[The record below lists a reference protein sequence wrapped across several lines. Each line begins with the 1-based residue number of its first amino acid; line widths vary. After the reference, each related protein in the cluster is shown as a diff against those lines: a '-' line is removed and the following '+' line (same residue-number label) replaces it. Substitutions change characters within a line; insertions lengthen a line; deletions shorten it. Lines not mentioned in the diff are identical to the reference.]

1 MAKPAMKVS
10 PGNPKVPAL
19 QHLQT
24 AGLHRVIPVYF
35 KPAPEKKVSRIKAE
49 NTAPLEGGI
58 RGHWPGF
65 WKGKRIAPVYAPTVR
80 SWLFGAAKSS
90 NQKTP
95 GCPKKDI

>member
-10 PGNPKVPAL
+10 QGNPKVPAL

-58 RGHWPGF
+58 RGHCNSVSTRTVSEMRLSRNG
-65 WKGKRIAPVYAPTVR
+65 RIHETPAIPPR
-80 SWLFGAAKSS
+80 SLAFSVELG
-90 NQKTP
+90 
-95 GCPKKDI
+95 